1 MKCSLF
7 RVLLPSAASRS
18 WEGLAS
24 SFQLCSGMVRAGQMR
39 SCHTCGS
46 VSGLQDV
53 HQSEILGATTGRK
66 DAMIRTW
73 RNTWPRME
81 DDAGRNNHIWNS
93 RHHGVLQRV
102 HFRRNTKPNW
112 SWKRLRISLK
122 ERSFESS
129 NCRRRRWSS
138 KASLLHGHLLQDI
151 MKKQGFSTGDEEES
165 TVARPDRMHQGISAL
180 WSISVPPGIGTNTT
194 PLLAPLDRR
203 LQPLHTG

>member
-18 WEGLAS
+18 WEGLTS

-39 SCHTCGS
+39 SCRTCGS

-66 DAMIRTW
+66 DAMIRTCQS
-73 RNTWPRME
+73 TWPRMAE
-81 DDAGRNNHIWNS
+81 RCWQEQPQLEFEAPWGS
-93 RHHGVLQRV
+93 PRV

-122 ERSFESS
+122 ERGFESS

-138 KASLLHGHLLQDI
+138 KASLLQGHLLRDI
-151 MKKQGFSTGDEEES
+151 
-165 TVARPDRMHQGISAL
+165 V
-180 WSISVPPGIGTNTT
+180 
-194 PLLAPLDRR
+194 
-203 LQPLHTG
+203 